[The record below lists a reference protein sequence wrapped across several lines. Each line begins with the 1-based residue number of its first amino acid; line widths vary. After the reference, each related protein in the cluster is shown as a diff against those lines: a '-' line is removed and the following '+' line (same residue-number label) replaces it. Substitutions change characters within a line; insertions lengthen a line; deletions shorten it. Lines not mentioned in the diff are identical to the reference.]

1 MSHTVESVFRVKS
14 VNDKEVWLYDIDKKL
29 TVAIE
34 SKNSLK
40 YDNLMRNKITSI
52 ESGDIIEAS
61 LESQNELCT
70 IWIFNNI
77 KVIQ

>member
-34 SKNSLK
+34 SKK
-40 YDNLMRNKITSI
+40 
-52 ESGDIIEAS
+52 
-61 LESQNELCT
+61 
-70 IWIFNNI
+70 
-77 KVIQ
+77 